1 MLLVI
6 QNINSTNKRYP
17 PILVSFLILYIFSDD
32 TISNILIPSPSNSPI
47 IKIRY
52 LLYIFNFNNRNR
64 QNIIFRYLKYFL
76 SFTFLVKK

>member
-1 MLLVI
+1 MRLVI
-6 QNINSTNKRYP
+6 HNINYTNKRYP

>member
-6 QNINSTNKRYP
+6 QNINSTNKRYH